1 LAGVPI
7 IKGCD
12 FSFDTERGCDI
23 MPSNEEELPMAKR
36 MITHKKAA
44 KEPSEKRRFEVLL
57 EEIRGELKLVSEAYT
72 ASVERDQKLDAKID
86 RLEIRI
92 DRMHHEFFDF
102 VNKVHGELSG
112 QIANVRNE
120 LKQEIQDVRNELKQ
134 EIQEVKNELKQEIQD
149 VEVHL
154 RKEIQEVKEML
165 VVHDKRISALEQV

>member
-1 LAGVPI
+1 MVMQQP
-7 IKGCD
+7 
-12 FSFDTERGCDI
+12 TVV
-23 MPSNEEELPMAKR
+23 EEEKPVVVAKEVAP
-36 MITHKKAA
+36 TGEVKKAA

-72 ASVERDQKLDAKID
+72 ASVERDQKLDTKID

-112 QIANVRNE
+112 QITNVR
-120 LKQEIQDVRNELKQ
+120 
-134 EIQEVKNELKQEIQD
+134 NELKQEIQD